1 MLLPRSVTNQKQF
14 RDIQSAVV
22 DFHSFVFPS
31 PHTLAPTAPETLS
44 NQTLFHNYPEI
55 LRGNI
60 TAVANKC
67 QREISRHTGELE
79 RLGVKKY

>member
-1 MLLPRSVTNQKQF
+1 MLLPQSVTNQKPI
-14 RDIQSAVV
+14 RDIQSAEV
-22 DFHSFVFPS
+22 DFHNFVFPS
-31 PHTLAPTAPETLS
+31 PRTLAPTAPETLS

-67 QREISRHTGELE
+67 QREISRHTVELE
-79 RLGVKKY
+79 SLGVKKY